1 MGPQAAGDMLDLVA
15 SRTPRDNYAGGDD
28 VTVAAD
34 RWTKRRERAAELAER
49 WPFAT
54 AVLRFYG
61 DVLGAQARVY
71 EAAQAD
77 LVPVHSTRSAVDTSR
92 IVSYVV
98 EQALPRVKAVTATGP
113 ERLARAVAADAPARD
128 WDPAVRVW
136 LSGGDLPAVDRFLVR
151 AAAGPVLEALGQ
163 MAGDA
168 CAGSPRDERHCPQC
182 GGLPQLSVFVATGE
196 DLVAPRRYL
205 ECARC
210 AWRWSYPRM
219 TCAACGEN
227 DSGRQPIFAEEGT
240 TQAEATGSVIRG
252 TGEPTT
258 SATGPG
264 TPRAGAPRFPHLS
277 IHACGSCSKYLLNV
291 DLTRDARAVPVVDEV
306 AAIPLDLYA
315 REHGLVKI
323 VPNLMGF

>member
-1 MGPQAAGDMLDLVA
+1 MGSQA
-15 SRTPRDNYAGGDD
+15 
-28 VTVAAD
+28 VAAD

-61 DVLGAQARVY
+61 DVLGVQARVY

-77 LVPVHSTRSAVDTSR
+77 LVAAHSTQPVVDASR

-98 EQALPRVKAVTATGP
+98 EQALPRVKAVAATGP
-113 ERLARAVAADAPARD
+113 EQLARAVAEEIPGRD
-128 WDPAVRVW
+128 WEHAVRVW
-136 LSGGDLPAVDRFLVR
+136 LAPHEGGQAGGDLPAVDRYLVR

-163 MAGDA
+163 MVGDA
-168 CAGSPRDERHCPQC
+168 CVGSSPRDERHCPQC

-205 ECARC
+205 ECSRC

-219 TCAACGEN
+219 TCAACGEREP
-227 DSGRQPIFAEEGT
+227 GRQPIFAEEGT

-252 TGEPTT
+252 TWE
-258 SATGPG
+258 SAAAATGAG
-264 TPRAGAPRFPHLS
+264 TPQAGVPRFPHLS
-277 IHACGSCSKYLLNV
+277 IQACDSCSKYLLNV
-291 DLTRDARAVPVVDEV
+291 DLTRDARAVPVVDEM

-315 REHGLVKI
+315 REHGLAKI